1 MMMKLKLFIL
11 SIACMAAF
19 AMPAQRVQKVQT
31 KAATKSVEATKVSTD
46 EFNNLKATL
55 TSSIEK
61 MKSAANAEA
70 VSNVMYNYTKSFLGM
85 NKVYKGLSDYQKKQV
100 DVLVKQ
106 FGTQSQAK
114 IAKFGCKKQAD
125 AAIQKATM
133 EALSTMGK

>member
-1 MMMKLKLFIL
+1 MKRKLFIL

-31 KAATKSVEATKVSTD
+31 KAATTKSVEATKVSTE

-55 TSSIEK
+55 SSSIEK
-61 MKSAANAEA
+61 MKNAANAEA